1 MVIEINEESLR
12 EGLLGLVI
20 AIVEILKDA
29 LKLQAFKRMEGG
41 SLTEEEIE
49 RLGSALMDIDT
60 AIERIKEDYGI
71 TSSVRSVRDGL
82 DDIVDDVIDQFI
94 NPERWEEEERKERR
108 ESHKRLDEYRL
119 AKPADF

>member
-94 NPERWEEEERKERR
+94 NPERWEEEERKQRR

-119 AKPADF
+119 AEPSDF